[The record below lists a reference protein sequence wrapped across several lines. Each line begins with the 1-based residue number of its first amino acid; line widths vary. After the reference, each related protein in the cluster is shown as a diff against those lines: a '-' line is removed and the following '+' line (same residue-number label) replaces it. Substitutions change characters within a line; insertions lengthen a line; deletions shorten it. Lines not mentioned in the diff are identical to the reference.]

1 MRKDNSVRRIL
12 IIDDNAAIH
21 DDFRKV
27 LCPVTQSDAG
37 LDELED
43 SLFGEPVTASG
54 ESHPHVEYELD
65 CALQGEEGLAKLKQ
79 AIADGRPYAMA
90 FVDMRMPPGW
100 DGVQT
105 IQQLWKVDRTLQ
117 IAICTAY
124 TDYSPDQISSALGI
138 RDGLLMLRKP
148 FEKAEIRHVAMM
160 LTEKAI
166 AQRERDALEKIV
178 QARTAQLQHAALH
191 DTLTGLP
198 NRLLF
203 NDRLQTALKRSARE
217 PQKFAV
223 LFVDC
228 DRFKV
233 INDSLG
239 HAAGDQLLLAMAGR
253 LQQAVRDT
261 DLVVHGSDE
270 QPLAAR
276 LGGDEFAILL
286 DGIKAD
292 ADAARV
298 AERLLKTLENPYV
311 IEGHEVH
318 STASIGI
325 TTNSLGYNSPEEMIR
340 DADTAMYR
348 AKTTGG
354 SRFVMFD
361 QAMHNNAVE
370 RLELENDLRHAV
382 ERGQICLFYQPIVN
396 MRTRQ
401 LAGFEALAR
410 WSHPKRGLVSP
421 AEFIALAEET
431 GIIVPLGIWILEQAC
446 KQLAEWQ
453 QNHPEIATITM
464 SVNLSRKQ
472 LAMPDLLPR
481 IRQILSDTGVDPRF
495 LKLEIT
501 ESAMMHDADAAL
513 AVLKQIQAMNIQL
526 HMDDFGTGYSSLSC
540 LQQFPLDGLKIDRQF
555 VSGIA
560 TRADHAAVLRAI
572 VQLAHNLKIPLV
584 AEGIETLDQIKVLDS
599 LGCDQAQGYFFA
611 KPMDT
616 ASATNF
622 IKEQKTKTDAA

>member
-1 MRKDNSVRRIL
+1 
-12 IIDDNAAIH
+12 
-21 DDFRKV
+21 
-27 LCPVTQSDAG
+27 
-37 LDELED
+37 
-43 SLFGEPVTASG
+43 
-54 ESHPHVEYELD
+54 
-65 CALQGEEGLAKLKQ
+65 
-79 AIADGRPYAMA
+79 MA
-90 FVDMRMPPGW
+90 
-100 DGVQT
+100 Q
-105 IQQLWKVDRTLQ
+105 
-117 IAICTAY
+117 
-124 TDYSPDQISSALGI
+124 
-138 RDGLLMLRKP
+138 
-148 FEKAEIRHVAMM
+148 
-160 LTEKAI
+160 
-166 AQRERDALEKIV
+166 
-178 QARTAQLQHAALH
+178 
-191 DTLTGLP
+191 
-198 NRLLF
+198 
-203 NDRLQTALKRSARE
+203 
-217 PQKFAV
+217 
-223 LFVDC
+223 
-228 DRFKV
+228 
-233 INDSLG
+233 
-239 HAAGDQLLLAMAGR
+239 R
-253 LQQAVRDT
+253 LQQAVREA
-261 DLVVHGSDE
+261 DLVAHANDE

-298 AERLLKTLENPYV
+298 AERLLKALENPYL

-348 AKTTGG
+348 AKSHGG

-410 WSHPKRGLVSP
+410 WNHAKRGLIGP
-421 AEFIALAEET
+421 TEFISLAEET

-481 IRQILSDTGVDPRF
+481 IRQILADTGVNPRF

-501 ESAMMHDADAAL
+501 ESTMMQDADAAL

-599 LGCDQAQGYFFA
+599 LGCDQAQGFFFA
-611 KPMDT
+611 RPMDT
-616 ASATNF
+616 ESATKF
-622 IKEQKTKTDAA
+622 IKEQNTKTDAA